1 MEPAWL
7 VRFKHDDSP
16 YVYRY
21 IVLGGTPWEI
31 IQKAEA
37 AFITETQKNPREG
50 WWCRWE
56 EYRLVRDME
65 NVFSL

>member
-1 MEPAWL
+1 METAWL
-7 VRFKHDDSP
+7 VSFKHDDSL
-16 YVYRY
+16 YTYRY
-21 IVLGGTPWEI
+21 VVLESTPWNAI
-31 IQKAEA
+31 RKAEN

-56 EYRLVRDME
+56 EYRLVQDMV